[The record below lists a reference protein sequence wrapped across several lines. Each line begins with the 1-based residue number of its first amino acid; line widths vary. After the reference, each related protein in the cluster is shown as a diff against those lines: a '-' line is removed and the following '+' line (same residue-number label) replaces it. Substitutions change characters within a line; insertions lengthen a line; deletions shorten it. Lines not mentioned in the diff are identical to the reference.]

1 MATVFLATQDSL
13 QREVALKVMAPA
25 LAADRTFAQRFVG
38 EARTIGELNHPNIVS
53 IHDVG
58 VTEDK
63 LHYFSMQLLSGGD
76 LEQRIA
82 GGITEREL
90 LRIIQ
95 PICSALGHAHER
107 GFVHRDV
114 TPGNIMFDP
123 ADQPVLTDF
132 GIARVVSEA
141 TRMTATGL
149 SMGTSYYM
157 SPEQARGR
165 NVDARSDIYSLG
177 AVIVEV
183 LTGKPPYE
191 GDDSF
196 AVAYAHVYEPVPK
209 LPPRFLRWQEF
220 VARCMAKS
228 PSDRYDSMAQVL
240 EVLEEFARKT
250 TGEGRRFDISKAD
263 KPAADMGATLQLP
276 VPEISPAKS
285 GRLRWAGLALGK
297 GPVEWWSGLRP
308 AWRRAWAWFGG
319 KLERLPPL
327 LWVGVIAGVSLLASA
342 LFLVLRGSPEPP
354 LPAVSVTQPTETPDL
369 SDGLADPTND
379 AVLEPVADLEPEP
392 EPEPAPLPTV
402 ESIQPSRP
410 VLVDLDETDEALLV
424 ESLLNTPQGQARL
437 QSLLEDASTALAENR
452 LTTPADDN
460 AFDLFQSA
468 LSLDPDNSVAQGG
481 MEQIIRRY
489 VALARSAVDRGRYQG
504 AITLGLRARQVA
516 RQITLSSSVA
526 EALDSVEEYGYSQSM
541 TRAQEAQRVGD
552 LEWASEQLRAALL
565 FKPND
570 AAVFQA
576 MDQLSVPPEP
586 EGPQVVRDVLANGDF
601 GPELLVTDGSDGIG
615 LGLGEITVDQFAA
628 YVSDTGADPEG
639 TACRNLE
646 SWMRASRKRHWR
658 APGFDQDG
666 DHPVVC
672 VSWGDATAYADWLSD
687 QTGKPYRLIRVNDWA
702 QAAQQPAD
710 DCQDNLGDQRLLTV
724 MKRREV
730 LDCDDGF
737 AYTAPIT
744 AFAPSATSVTGL
756 LGNVREWTADC
767 VRERSGV
774 CRQYAVV
781 GMSWLEGDRSDFGTT
796 SKGYDP
802 EQRYNTI
809 GFRVVREP

>member
-76 LEQRIA
+76 LEQRIPD
-82 GGITEREL
+82 GIPEREL

-220 VARCMAKS
+220 IARCMAKA
-228 PSDRYDSMAQVL
+228 PADRYDSMAEVVAVL
-240 EVLEEFARKT
+240 EGFASKT
-250 TGEGRRFDISKAD
+250 TGQGRRFDKSEANQPKAD
-263 KPAADMGATLQLP
+263 MAATMQLP
-276 VPEISPAKS
+276 VPDVSPAKS
-285 GRLRWAGLALGK
+285 GRLRWAGLALGR
-297 GPVEWWSGLRP
+297 GPADWWSGLGP
-308 AWRRAWAWFGG
+308 ALRRALAWTRG
-319 KLERLPPL
+319 KMDRWSPL
-327 LWVGVIAGVSLLASA
+327 ALTGAFAGISLLALA
-342 LFLVLRGSPEPP
+342 LFFALRSPQSPP
-354 LPAVSVTQPTETPDL
+354 TPAVTVTQPVDAPEQSTDAEANTEAP
-369 SDGLADPTND
+369 LA
-379 AVLEPVADLEPEP
+379 AVEVDPEP
-392 EPEPAPLPTV
+392 EPPPLPTV
-402 ESIQPSRP
+402 VSVQPSEP

-424 ESLLNTPQGQARL
+424 ESLLSTPQGQARL
-437 QSLLEDASTALAENR
+437 QSLLDDARTALAENR

-468 LSLDPDNSVAQGG
+468 LSLDPGNEIALGG

-489 VALARSAVDRGRYQG
+489 VALARNAVDRGRYQG
-504 AITLGLRARQVA
+504 AITLGGRARQVA
-516 RQITLSSSVA
+516 RQITLNTSVA
-526 EALDSVEEYGYSQSM
+526 AALDSVEEYGYSQSLS
-541 TRAQEAQRVGD
+541 RAEEAQRVGD
-552 LEWASEQLRAALL
+552 RERASEQLRAALL
-565 FKPND
+565 FKPSD
-570 AAVFQA
+570 GEVLQA
-576 MDQLSVPPEP
+576 LELLALPPEP
-586 EGPQVVRDVLANGDF
+586 EGPQVERDVLANGDF
-601 GPELLVTDGSDGIG
+601 GPELLVSDSLAI
-615 LGLGEITVDQFAA
+615 GLGEITVDQFAA
-628 YVSDTGADPEG
+628 YVSDSGSDPQG
-639 TACRNLE
+639 SSCRNLE

-658 APGFDQDG
+658 APGFEQGG

-672 VSWGDATAYADWLSD
+672 VNWSDASGYAAWLSE
-687 QTGKPYRLIRVNDWA
+687 QTGKNYRLISASDWA
-702 QAAQQPAD
+702 QEAGQPAD
-710 DCQDNLGDQRLLTV
+710 PCQDNYGDQSLLAV
-724 MKRREV
+724 MKRRTVVE
-730 LDCDDGF
+730 CDDGF
-737 AYTAPIT
+737 AFTAPIT
-744 AFAPSATSVTGL
+744 AFASSPTSVTGL
-756 LGNVREWTADC
+756 HGNVREWTADC
-767 VRERSGV
+767 VRERNDA

-781 GMSWLEGDRSDFGTT
+781 GMSWLEGNRSEFSAG

-802 EQRYNTI
+802 QQRYNTI